1 MRPSRQTS
9 SILVI
14 IALAA
19 TLAGCASAGP
29 EYRQE
34 STAYTAESAQQL
46 LDTGAPTPLTEIP
59 EAQTSEARERALT
72 ALRAR
77 GGDAAKAADVLTET
91 FVSEKGGVPY
101 LVMWAPFEGETAL
114 IVLEAVNHGDGPS
127 TGRRLWVLAQD
138 GDVLLSAQK

>member
-19 TLAGCASAGP
+19 TLAGCAQQGP
-29 EYRQE
+29 EYRLE
-34 STAYTAESAQQL
+34 STTYTAETAQQL
-46 LDTGAPTPLTEIP
+46 LETSAPVPLAEIP
-59 EAQTSEARERALT
+59 ADETSEARELALT

-91 FVSEKGGVPY
+91 FVSEGGGVPY
-101 LVMWAPFEGETAL
+101 LVIWAPFEGEPAL
-114 IVLEAVNHGDGPS
+114 IVLEAVRRGDGPS
-127 TGRRLWVLAQD
+127 AGRRLWVLNPD